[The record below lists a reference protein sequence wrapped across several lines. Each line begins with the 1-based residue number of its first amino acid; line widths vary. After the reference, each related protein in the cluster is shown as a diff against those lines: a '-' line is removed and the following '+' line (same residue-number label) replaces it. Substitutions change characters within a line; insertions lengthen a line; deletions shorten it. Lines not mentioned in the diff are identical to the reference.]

1 MTVAHPSRDLL
12 KRILYGDTS
21 IPQEF
26 TIALTPPQNEVTV
39 SLQCAGMSIEVT
51 DRHTIACC
59 APFILG
65 IPAYAEHA
73 PSIFNCEHAQLV
85 FTERVHPR
93 RMLGVIHLAP
103 KEMIALEGIRLILF
117 TVLGSK
123 NYCLPFLRLWAH
135 YLPGAVSNLRKLA
148 SFDVKMTYAEI
159 RASQVAFVRPH
170 PLMLGSLNDWAGGNI
185 FPMNLLGDL
194 GGGYVAFALKDSRR
208 AAHLVE
214 RAGSLALSTV
224 PPALCSAAFQLA
236 VNHTR
241 DFADWNRIPF
251 VLKRSRELFIPV
263 PASSPRIREARVDRV
278 HRIGSHTLF
287 IAQVISDEC
296 RPDQPSVHIIH
307 GFYQHWRLK
316 GDKTKLHASV
326 IEDALNKQ
334 GVTA

>member
-1 MTVAHPSRDLL
+1 LNVAHQTRNLL

-26 TIALTPPQNEVTV
+26 TIALTQPQNEVTV
-39 SLQCAGMSIEVT
+39 SLQCAGMSIDVT

-65 IPAYAEHA
+65 IPAYTEHA
-73 PSIFNCEHAQLV
+73 AAIFNCEHALLV
-85 FTERVHPR
+85 FTERAHPR
-93 RMLGVIHLAP
+93 RTLGVIHLAP
-103 KEMIALEGIRLILF
+103 QEMIALEDVRLILF
-117 TVLGSK
+117 AVLGSK
-123 NYCLPFLRLWAH
+123 NYCLPMLRLWAH

-148 SFDVKMTYAEI
+148 SFDIKMTYAEI

-170 PLMLGSLNDWAGGNI
+170 PLMLGSLNDSAGGNI

-214 RAGSLALSTV
+214 SAGSLALSNV

-236 VNHTR
+236 INHTR
-241 DFADWNRIPF
+241 DFADWDRIPF
-251 VLKRSRELFIPV
+251 VLKRSRDLFIPV
-263 PASSPRIREARVDRV
+263 PASSPRIREMRVDRV

-296 RPDQPSVHIIH
+296 RSDQTSVHIVH
-307 GFYQHWRLK
+307 GFYQHWRLR

-326 IEDALNKQ
+326 IEDALNKR
-334 GVTA
+334 GVPA